1 MTDRRNLTLGIV
13 LLLLGIYFLL
23 WRSIDFSRPG
33 AILVLLGVIFL
44 TLSALRR
51 FRGPLLPGGV
61 LLGLGSAFLLQ
72 EPLSGLLPRW
82 ATIVLGI
89 GCGFLLVAALDRAV
103 GRDRRP
109 APVVPGVILVSIA
122 LVAALARRVDLSSL
136 VFVSWGVWPWLLVL
150 GGIALIATS
159 FARRKA

>member
-13 LLLLGIYFLL
+13 LFLLGLYFLL
-23 WRSIDFSRPG
+23 WRTLDISGPG

-89 GCGFLLVAALDRAV
+89 GCGFLLVAALDKAA
-103 GRDRRP
+103 GRERQP
-109 APVVPGVILVSIA
+109 APLIPGAILVAIA
-122 LVAALARRVDLSSL
+122 LVAAVARQADLSDALARLAHL
-136 VFVSWGVWPWLLVL
+136 WPWLLVL
-150 GGIALIATS
+150 AGIALIGTS